1 LKVRRLPY
9 AASRILGRRAVADRL
24 EGDMVFSN
32 IRLRGTGFRFT
43 YPTLEEGLQQ
53 VFGALDG

>member
-1 LKVRRLPY
+1 MKRSAPTALL
-9 AASRILGRRAVADRL
+9 
-24 EGDMVFSN
+24 FSN

-53 VFGALDG
+53 VLGALHE

>member
-1 LKVRRLPY
+1 MARILRRQVV
-9 AASRILGRRAVADRL
+9 ASRS

-43 YPTLEEGLQQ
+43 YSTLEEGLQQ
-53 VFGALDG
+53 IVGAVDG

>member
-1 LKVRRLPY
+1 
-9 AASRILGRRAVADRL
+9 
-24 EGDMVFSN
+24 VFSN

-53 VFGALDG
+53 ILGTLQGGVS